1 MSRFEQFEVWIFQN
15 NRWELIA
22 AFFDFDTASAVAAN
36 RNSRVRLIHAI
47 YENGRVVSSDTLAE
61 IGNIR
66 SA

>member
-1 MSRFEQFEVWIFQN
+1 MSRFEQFEVWVFQN